1 VTDRGAKAAGDP
13 LADPPKI
20 VFVNRY
26 FYPDQSATSQLLTD
40 LAHALAEAGF
50 KIHVICSRQRYDD
63 ASIRLAPR
71 ESFAGVA
78 IHRVWTTRFGR
89 RRLLGRALDYAT
101 FYGSSAVQM
110 IRLLK
115 RDDTVVAKTD
125 PPLISIVAMFAAQLK
140 GAQLIN
146 WLQDV
151 FPEVASLLG
160 ANPLPRALNAGLRRC
175 RDLSLRS
182 AHANIV
188 LGERMR
194 ERLLGAG
201 IPSESI
207 QIIENWAELRPDKPK
222 PAASSV
228 LRSKL
233 GLDDHFVVGYSG
245 NLGRAHEFQTL
256 LGAAETL
263 RTDPRFVFLMIGG
276 GIGMTQLE
284 RDVGDRGLANFRF
297 LAYQPRESLSDCLA
311 AADVHW
317 VSLRPVLEG
326 FIVPS
331 KFYGILAAARPVMF
345 IGDPDGELARDIR
358 RCACGA
364 SVNVGESALLAQLL
378 TAWQSDP
385 ALLER
390 MGEAGYRRYCERYSA
405 RRAFDQWIRILK
417 SRNRVD
423 GVSPPALSN
432 R

>member
-1 VTDRGAKAAGDP
+1 
-13 LADPPKI
+13 
-20 VFVNRY
+20 
-26 FYPDQSATSQLLTD
+26 
-40 LAHALAEAGF
+40 
-50 KIHVICSRQRYDD
+50 
-63 ASIRLAPR
+63 
-71 ESFAGVA
+71 
-78 IHRVWTTRFGR
+78 
-89 RRLLGRALDYAT
+89 
-101 FYGSSAVQM
+101 
-110 IRLLK
+110 
-115 RDDTVVAKTD
+115 
-125 PPLISIVAMFAAQLK
+125 
-140 GAQLIN
+140 
-146 WLQDV
+146 
-151 FPEVASLLG
+151 
-160 ANPLPRALNAGLRRC
+160 
-175 RDLSLRS
+175 
-182 AHANIV
+182 
-188 LGERMR
+188 MR

-201 IPSESI
+201 IASERI

-228 LRSKL
+228 LRSQL

-276 GIGMTQLE
+276 GIGMTRLE
-284 RDVGDRGLANFRF
+284 REVGDRGLANFRF

-317 VSLRPVLEG
+317 VSLRPALEG

-331 KFYGILAAARPVMF
+331 KFYGILAAARPVIF

-364 SVNVGESALLAQLL
+364 TVNVGESALLAQLL

-390 MGEAGYRRYCERYSA
+390 MGEVGYRRYCERYSA

-417 SRNRVD
+417 SRSRVD